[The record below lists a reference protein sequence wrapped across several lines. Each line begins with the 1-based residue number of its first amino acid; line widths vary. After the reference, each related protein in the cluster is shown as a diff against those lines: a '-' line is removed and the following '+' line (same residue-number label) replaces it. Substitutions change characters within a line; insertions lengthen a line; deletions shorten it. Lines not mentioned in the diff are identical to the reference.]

1 MTTQNNPI
9 PTGYRQDAKG
19 RLVPEDQ
26 IKEIDLERD
35 RLITDLITEA
45 REINTRLRA
54 FRIRAHADIAAFADL
69 SAEKYGAKRG
79 GKKGNLTLTS
89 FDGALRIQRAIA
101 DQLTFDERLQAAK
114 SLVDECLK
122 EWAHDARPELVTLI
136 TDAFQVD
143 RAGKI
148 DTARILSLR
157 HLDIKDAR
165 WQSAMEAISDSLQ
178 VASTRTYIRFHERT
192 GGDETSF
199 RQINLDLA
207 NA

>member
-1 MTTQNNPI
+1 MKSATTTI
-9 PTGYRQDAKG
+9 PGGYRQDAKG

-26 IKEIDLERD
+26 IKEIDQERD
-35 RLITDLITEA
+35 CLITDLVAEA
-45 REINTRLRA
+45 REISARLRA
-54 FRIRAHADIAAFADL
+54 FRLRAHADIAAFADL

-89 FDGALRIQRAIA
+89 FDGRLRVARAIA

-122 EWAHDARPELVTLI
+122 EWSADARPELITLI

-157 HLDIKDAR
+157 NLDIKDDR
-165 WQSAMEAISDSLQ
+165 WQRAMEAISDSLQ
-178 VASTRTYIRFHERT
+178 VASTRSYIRIYARS
-192 GGDETSF
+192 DSDDAAWN
-199 RQINLDLA
+199 QINLDLA